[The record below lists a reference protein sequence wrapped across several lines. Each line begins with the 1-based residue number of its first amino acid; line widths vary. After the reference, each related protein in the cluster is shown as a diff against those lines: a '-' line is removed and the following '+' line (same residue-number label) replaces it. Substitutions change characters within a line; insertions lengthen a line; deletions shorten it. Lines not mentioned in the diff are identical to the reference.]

1 MNKFTQKLSITLLGL
16 MISGSTLAD
25 GPVWVADYWAYGY
38 INSISNALN
47 QIFSDVDAMYKA
59 STNAATQV
67 LQDFSDAISVNTSP
81 NSSGNQG
88 QTYIGAANSTAQT
101 FTGTGLR
108 TFISTPKTTDITA
121 PMLSKL
127 TTSDYPLCSTS
138 GGYFGNLGCTSN
150 PQNFAQ
156 MGDDNLSMDSLMGS
170 VVLTTSTPP
179 NAPQGYTL
187 NESQIAQNF
196 IQFVSGTI
204 QPLPVLPIGLPSP
217 KQDDL
222 QSYVQ
227 KPAVQNYLIAAHAF
241 TALESVGLSNF
252 NFLYGER
259 LIQPGLGSQANL
271 KTIPSSTNGSSSS
284 ISDASLLQIQEYMA
298 NRRVYNPA
306 WYSQIMS
313 SSSYIALMKEIT
325 FILAEIEYE
334 LFQNRL
340 IAERQLAA
348 ISAMQLQG
356 LKPGKIL
363 LNQQYQA
370 AKSAITGRS
379 TSYY

>member
-16 MISGSTLAD
+16 MFSGSTLAD
-25 GPVWVADYWAYGY
+25 GPTWVADYWAYGY
-38 INSISNALN
+38 INNISNTLN
-47 QIFSDVDAMYKA
+47 QIFADLDAMYKS
-59 STNAATQV
+59 STNAASQV
-67 LQDFSDAISVNTSP
+67 MQDFADAISVNTSP
-81 NSSGNQG
+81 NSSANSG
-88 QTYIGAANSTAQT
+88 QTYIGAAGNTAQT
-101 FTGTGLR
+101 MTGNGIQ
-108 TFISTPKTTDITA
+108 TFIDTPKTSDVTG
-121 PMLSKL
+121 PLSNM
-127 TTSDYPLCSTS
+127 TTSDFPLCNTS
-138 GGYFGNLGCTSN
+138 GGFFSNLACTSN
-150 PQNFAQ
+150 SQNYAL
-156 MGDDNLSMDSLMGS
+156 MGDGNLSLDSLMGS
-170 VVLTTSTPP
+170 VVLTTRTPP
-179 NAPQGYTL
+179 NAPQGYPY
-187 NESQIAQNF
+187 NESQVAQNF
-196 IQFVSGTI
+196 IQLVSGTV
-204 QPLPVLPIGLPSP
+204 QPLPVLPIGLPNP

-259 LIQPGLGSQANL
+259 LVQQGLGSQANL
-271 KTIPSSTNGSSSS
+271 KTIPSSAGGSSSS

-298 NRRVYNPA
+298 NRRVYNPS

-313 SSSYIALMKEIT
+313 SSSYIALLKEIT

-334 LFQNRL
+334 LFQNRI

-370 AKSAITGRS
+370 AKSAITGKS
-379 TSYY
+379 TTY